1 MDVVDEHITIYKQTK
16 DKIKQQLVE
25 RDYPQINESYDYLL
39 KLPIYT
45 LSKEEIDKLLK
56 EKELLLTQHTL
67 LSNQTTKDMWI
78 EELELFEIEYSKFLK
93 K

>member
-1 MDVVDEHITIYKQTK
+1 MVFWQKQLLGCLK
-16 DKIKQQLVE
+16 KYN
-25 RDYPQINESYDYLL
+25 YPQINESYDYLL